1 MVVIVINPA
10 YLLHPFYVKEFRRPI
25 YIYVT
30 GFVKIRLNAAST
42 NFYFFVPV
50 GSTGAEDGILQVWLK

>member
-1 MVVIVINPA
+1 MHKNTS
-10 YLLHPFYVKEFRRPI
+10 K
-25 YIYVT
+25 YVT